1 MRITNISEALY
12 YVSDTAPSIV
22 HTLFNPYG
30 VPVSEFGI
38 ILSSAS
44 DVKTEAEISNF
55 PELAQ
60 QMSARHRL

>member
-1 MRITNISEALY
+1 MSEALY
-12 YVSDTAPSIV
+12 CVSDTAPSMA
-22 HTLFNPYG
+22 HTLFNPYS

-44 DVKTEAEISNF
+44 DVETEAEISNF

-60 QMSARHRL
+60 QMSDRHRL